1 MGKAPT
7 VRQRGG
13 QHYPII
19 EAIEGYAERALGAE
33 VDLQRFLKATA
44 AKRALAA
51 LGREDIIQESLF
63 TVLNVAQHYDDQRG
77 QTPGPYIL
85 RALANNALNLNQLEQ
100 RHWSTRHQEALD
112 YEGDQQ
118 DVLSAVPDTESP
130 DPAQMAERLESIQQV
145 RAMLAELP
153 PSLNRLFK
161 LLYVEDLTQREAS
174 ERLGISQA
182 RVAQLHRDLL
192 NRGKAYFGLSEMRL
206 AA

>member
-7 VRQRGG
+7 VRQCGG
-13 QHYPII
+13 QHYPVIA
-19 EAIEGYAERALGAE
+19 AIEGYAERALGAD

-51 LGREDIIQESLF
+51 LGQDDIIQESLL

-77 QTPGPYIL
+77 QNPGHYFL
-85 RALANNALNLNQLEQ
+85 RALANNALNLNRREQ

-112 YEGDQQ
+112 QEGDHQ
-118 DVLSAVPDTESP
+118 DVLSAIPDTENL
-130 DPAQMAERLESIQQV
+130 DPGQMAERAESIQHV

-153 PSLNRLFK
+153 ASLNRLFK
-161 LLYVEDLTQREAS
+161 LLYVDDLTQREVS